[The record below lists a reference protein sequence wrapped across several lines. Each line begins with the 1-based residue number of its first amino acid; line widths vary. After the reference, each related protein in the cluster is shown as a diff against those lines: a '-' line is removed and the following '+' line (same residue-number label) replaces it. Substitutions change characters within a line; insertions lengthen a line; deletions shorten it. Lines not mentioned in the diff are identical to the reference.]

1 MKELAK
7 VDSDLESQKEMLD
20 MTQGDEEMARQIQ
33 PDVIT
38 IENNMRKVKQLKD
51 QIDDLQATL
60 GSSGMGISFFFFLWD
75 IALLVM
81 FLFDVVAIG
90 ITVVV
95 AVASYEFFVSQMEEW
110 PWKRQ

>member
-7 VDSDLESQKEMLD
+7 VDSELESQKEMLD

-38 IENNMRKVKQLKD
+38 IENNLRKVKQLKI

-60 GSSGMGISFFFFLWD
+60 GSSGKGSTKVL
-75 IALLVM
+75 
-81 FLFDVVAIG
+81 
-90 ITVVV
+90 
-95 AVASYEFFVSQMEEW
+95 
-110 PWKRQ
+110 